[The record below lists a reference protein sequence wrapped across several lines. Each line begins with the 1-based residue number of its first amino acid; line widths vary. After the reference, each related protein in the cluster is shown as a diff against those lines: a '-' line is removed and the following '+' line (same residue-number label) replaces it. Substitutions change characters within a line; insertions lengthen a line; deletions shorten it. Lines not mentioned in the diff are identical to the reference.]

1 MGAGEARGVD
11 GMRTAGEAGADGG
24 TGTAGVRGTAGVK
37 ATARIAARV
46 DGRGGTALPVLESD
60 GPLAL
65 RRTRGSGDEARVM
78 LVGAMSGP
86 LGGDRFAVEAEVGE
100 GARLRVGSAAATIA
114 LPGQAKGEA
123 RYDVRIDVAA
133 GGELRWLPEQLIS
146 AQGSDLWAST
156 RVELGVGARLV
167 FREEQVLGRVGE
179 EPGRLTSRL
188 GVWSGG
194 RPLLDQ
200 QVGCGP
206 GAPGGWDGPAVLGG
220 FRALG
225 QLVVVRPEFADR
237 MPGPKV
243 LGETAALTPLA
254 GPAVLVSA
262 LAPDALR
269 LRRVLDEALA
279 ELDG

>member
-1 MGAGEARGVD
+1 M
-11 GMRTAGEAGADGG
+11 T
-24 TGTAGVRGTAGVK
+24 TAGVK
-37 ATARIAARV
+37 ATARIAARA
-46 DGRGGTALPVLESD
+46 DGRGGTALPVLESE

-100 GARLRVGSAAATIA
+100 GARLRLGSAAATIA
-114 LPGQAKGEA
+114 LPGQSKGEA
-123 RYDVRIDVAA
+123 RYDVRIEVAA
-133 GGELRWLPEQLIS
+133 GGELHWLPEQLIS
-146 AQGSDLWAST
+146 AQGSDLCVST
-156 RVELGVGARLV
+156 SVELAAGARLV

-179 EPGRLTSRL
+179 EPGRLSSRL
-188 GVWSGG
+188 TLRLDG

-200 QVGCGP
+200 EVACGP

-220 FRALG
+220 YRALG
-225 QLVVVRPEFADR
+225 QLVVVRPEFTER
-237 MPGPKV
+237 VPEPRV
-243 LGETAALTPLA
+243 WGESAALTPLA

-269 LRRVLDEALA
+269 LRRVLDKALA